1 MKESTIHINAEFTL
15 IRKHDSDFSF
25 ELDKAYIADA
35 LKHATGADNVV
46 VTSAKVFE
54 NEVLNE

>member
-15 IRKHDSDFSF
+15 IRKHDSEFSF

-35 LKHATGADNVV
+35 LKHATGADDVL

-54 NEVLNE
+54 SEVMKE